1 MPFFLQSLWSKPAP
15 KHRLSTLLIFCSAI
29 AAMPQTHADERL
41 DIVDDE
47 IPVVLSASRLIQ
59 PISSSPSSITIIDAQ
74 MIELSGARTIVDLLR
89 LVPGMQIGKLVNGNP
104 TAAYHGLSERY
115 NPRLQL
121 IIDGRPT
128 YVPLYGG
135 IPWSEL
141 PVALS
146 DIQRIEVTRAPNA
159 ATFGPNS
166 FKAVISI
173 TTRAPAENSG
183 WNLST
188 EAGGNEF
195 RTGTVSY
202 YGSAGK
208 ADYRVTFQSERDEGF
223 ENIPDTE
230 RSQLGSIRT
239 HWQLNPVDRIGIDI
253 GATQGGH
260 TEIST
265 VATTDDLVRYEDTL
279 NAYTQFVWERA
290 RSSDDSV
297 RVQYYYNYFNI
308 RDSGLETF
316 DAADASGNPTFSGL
330 TVDVDIN
337 RDSRSTRHELE
348 VQRTSRLNSKH
359 RLIYGG
365 ALRQDSVMGTFLFSD
380 NRTRYVATQRLFA
393 HSEYAP
399 QDKWL
404 LNSGLLI
411 ENNSISDISMSPRF
425 SLAYQRVPG
434 QQLRLGFSRGIRTPL
449 LLEED
454 GLVEFDLVASNGLEI
469 TDQLVIN
476 EQRIKPETIDVIDL
490 GYYYNNAR
498 KGFTLDT
505 KIAYH
510 ELRDLIALK
519 SLTEVETDAFDQR
532 ARTYENRFDY
542 RYASVEMQ
550 LDYQLRSRYRFRAS
564 YAYSFGEDRVLNAR
578 NLLPRHTLSVL
589 GSMNLSRAVTATAEY
604 YYASNWVWDDVR
616 DKSKLNRLDLRLA
629 KSVRMSRLNVSLA
642 LQAELDLGD
651 TVDYLQ
657 RNQIDNLYFAR
668 VTVQLP

>member
-1 MPFFLQSLWSKPAP
+1 MQLFFKSLWSTPVSVHGLAVC
-15 KHRLSTLLIFCSAI
+15 LILCSALSI
-29 AAMPQTHADERL
+29 ASYIHADERL
-41 DIVDDE
+41 DVFDDE

-59 PISSSPSSITIIDAQ
+59 PISSAPSSITIIDAQ

-89 LVPGMQIGKLVNGNP
+89 LVPGMQVGKLVNGNP
-104 TAAYHGLSERY
+104 TATYHGLSERY

-146 DIQRIEVTRAPNA
+146 DIQRIEVTRAPNG

-166 FKAVISI
+166 FKAVVSI

-183 WNLST
+183 WYVNT

-195 RTGTVSY
+195 RTGTLSY
-202 YGSAGK
+202 YGSENRV
-208 ADYRVTFQSERDEGF
+208 DYRVTLQSERDEGF

-260 TEIST
+260 TELSS
-265 VATTDDLVRYEDTL
+265 VASEDDLVRYEETV

-297 RVQYYYNYFNI
+297 RVQYYYNYFDI
-308 RDSGLETF
+308 KDSGVETF
-316 DAADASGNPTFSGL
+316 DAAEAADNPAFSGI
-330 TVDVDIN
+330 TVDVDVN

-348 VQRTSRLNSKH
+348 VQRTFRLNSKH
-359 RLIYGG
+359 RLVYGG
-365 ALRQDSVMGTFLFSD
+365 ALRQDSVMGNYLFSD

-393 HSEYAP
+393 HSEYALR
-399 QDKWL
+399 DKWL
-404 LNSGLLI
+404 LNSGLLV
-411 ENNSISDISMSPRF
+411 ENNSISDVSLSPRF
-425 SLAYQRVPG
+425 SLAFQRVPG
-434 QQLRLGFSRGIRTPL
+434 QQLRFGYSRGIRTPL

-454 GLVEFDLVASNGLEI
+454 GMVEFELLASNGLEL
-469 TDQLVIN
+469 TDQLIVNRQKID
-476 EQRIKPETIDVIDL
+476 PEKIDVIDL
-490 GYYYNNAR
+490 GYYYNNAH

-505 KIAYH
+505 KISYH

-519 SLTEVETDAFDQR
+519 SLDEVETDTFDQQ
-532 ARTYENRFDY
+532 ARQYENRFNY
-542 RYASVEMQ
+542 SYAAFEMQ

-564 YAYSFGEDRVLNAR
+564 YAYSFRQDRVLNNR

-589 GSMNLSRAVTATAEY
+589 GSVHLSRAVTATAEY
-604 YYASNWVWDDVR
+604 YYASNWIWDDVR
-616 DKSKLNRLDLRLA
+616 DKSRLNRLDLRLA
-629 KSVRMSRLNVSLA
+629 RGIRLTRMKASLA
-642 LQAELDLGD
+642 LQAELNLGD
-651 TVDYLQ
+651 TVDYLE
-657 RNQIDNLYFAR
+657 RNQIDDQYFAR
-668 VTVQLP
+668 LTVQLP